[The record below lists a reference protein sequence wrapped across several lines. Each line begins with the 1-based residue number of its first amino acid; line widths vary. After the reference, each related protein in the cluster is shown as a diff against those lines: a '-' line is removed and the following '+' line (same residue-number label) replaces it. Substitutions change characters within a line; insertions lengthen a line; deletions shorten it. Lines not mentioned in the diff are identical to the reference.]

1 LLEFFFFFLN
11 IPFVV
16 PGVCVF
22 VWANLCLVERPFC
35 FERVRGAAEEE
46 RPIKM
51 TLTTTNGEGDQQ
63 SSLHKNNKSESF
75 LSLPAHSPV
84 SPALRLTTNILA
96 LVSVFFFSG
105 IIFGWAPLELLL
117 LQEGQYSEV
126 CPIGGGDG
134 DSTDAGGGSNDD
146 NDDDDDDDS
155 GTDSTTSCAE
165 QRNKL
170 SFIFTMAQ
178 FTLSFS
184 SLPVGFVLDK
194 VSKSKFILLT
204 ALIEMI
210 GLISFGLSE
219 SSSSSSTRPDLFL
232 FGYCCMALGGC
243 MSMLGA
249 FPASFLLPRYQA
261 GILASISCLFDGS
274 SAVFFGF
281 LNLYQNGNGMTRQS
295 MFSIWAFLCGLNYIA
310 LSYCWYL
317 CEERNWQRVVQQE
330 SDEADDND
338 AEAAEQDDDDDDDG
352 SQDEAEKP
360 TEASSSSSVLAQYLD
375 RIHRLNMHEWPVSRQ
390 VFTPEFALA
399 LIFASIH
406 MLRCNYFIMTVD
418 GFLWSIG
425 DTKFVYA
432 KQFSWML
439 PCGIIFV
446 PVIEYTLTHWGV
458 VSTLHLANFIGF
470 VFGVL
475 SLIPFL
481 PLQVVNFG
489 VFTCFRAY
497 LYATLNT
504 VVAIT
509 FGVQTMGRMIGCTF
523 ATAAVVSLA
532 QYPAILLTET
542 VFQGNF
548 TPMNTVML
556 GLCVL
561 PFGMA
566 LWYVYFVSSVPTT
579 SSSASSFGK
588 QTKGDYGSIPAYF
601 TQSQRMS
608 VTDAMKSPSLL
619 LASPGAASLSIRN
632 SSRSSTRNA
641 RA

>member
-1 LLEFFFFFLN
+1 VFLEYPIFFSSVCGHITFL
-11 IPFVV
+11 F
-16 PGVCVF
+16 C
-22 VWANLCLVERPFC
+22 VERPFR
-35 FERVRGAAEEE
+35 FERAREHPKKID
-46 RPIKM
+46 RSIKM
-51 TLTTTNGEGDQQ
+51 AATTTNKVVD
-63 SSLHKNNKSESF
+63 KSESF
-75 LSLPAHSPV
+75 LSLPEHSPV

-96 LVSVFFFSG
+96 LISVFFFSG

-126 CPIGGGDG
+126 CPIDDGGDGGGGGDTV
-134 DSTDAGGGSNDD
+134 DPTDAGGGN
-146 NDDDDDDDS
+146 DDDS

-194 VSKSKFILLT
+194 ISKSKFILLT

-219 SSSSSSTRPDLFL
+219 SSSSSGSKPDLFL

-295 MFSIWAFLCGLNYIA
+295 MFFIWAFFCGLNYVA

-317 CEERNWQRVVQQE
+317 CEERNWQRVVQEE
-330 SDEADDND
+330 SDEANDDDDD
-338 AEAAEQDDDDDDDG
+338 ADAGEHDDDDDDD

-360 TEASSSSSVLAQYLD
+360 TEASSSVLAQYLD
-375 RIHRLNMHEWPVSRQ
+375 RIHRLNMHDWPVSRQ

-542 VFQGNF
+542 VFEGNF

-561 PFGMA
+561 PFSMA
-566 LWYVYFVSSVPTT
+566 LWYVYFVSSAPTT
-579 SSSASSFGK
+579 TPSSLASSFGK
-588 QTKGDYGSIPAYF
+588 HTKGDYGSIPAYF

-608 VTDAMKSPSLL
+608 VSDAMKSPSLL
-619 LASPGAASLSIRN
+619 LATPGAASLSIRN

-641 RA
+641 SA